1 MHMLTALY
9 DILIYPIELLVNY
22 IYAFFFRFTDS
33 HGIAIVGISI
43 AITILSFPLY
53 HIAEKIQ
60 QSERDVRKRL
70 QGGIDRIKA
79 VFSGDEQYMILN
91 TYYRQHNYHPAYA
104 LRSSVSLL
112 IQVPF
117 FIAAYNY
124 LSHLASLQ
132 GVSFLFIQNLGQ
144 PDGLLSIGGYT
155 LNFLP
160 IAMTLINIV
169 AGLIYTKGF
178 LFREKIQLFGMALLF
193 LVLLYTS
200 PAGLVL
206 YWTLNNVFSL
216 VKNIFYKLKEP
227 ALILYLIT
235 ASATVVG
242 LIWFLTNFPGMVSL
256 KRNVVVLIGILVI
269 CTPLE
274 LKVAKALFRT
284 FLTPLVEDGKQRIRL
299 YIVSALLLWVLCGLF
314 IPSALIASSPLEFAF
329 TGMVENPL
337 AYVIKTAVVFL
348 GLAVVWPLAIYAMAS
363 VSAKVSL
370 AFGLGLVA
378 FVALVN
384 ATLFQGDYGIIS
396 NFLVFD
402 LADNLF
408 ADKFM
413 TVVPFLV
420 VIVLFVLLLLLVKK
434 GKTKWIADL
443 LVIIAVASLAL
454 SLYHIWTINRDFKE
468 QKQYMLANQNDMPLG
483 DEQPIYHLSK
493 DGKNVIVFFLDRAVG
508 AYFPY
513 IMEDIPELSSQL
525 EGFVYYPNTVS
536 FGPHTL
542 LGSPALMGGYE
553 YTPEAINKKTEQVL
567 VEKHN
572 ESMMLVPRLF
582 YDAGYQVTVSDPPLS
597 NYKWSG
603 GYSVFD
609 KYPEMSVFSVLGK
622 YTNRYLK
629 EHFSEMSEDDV
640 SSQVMTNLP
649 RFSLFRV
656 AFPVLRTRLYDQ
668 GQYFS
673 IIENDNAMIP
683 FLDMYSS
690 LYYLPDVTDYTG
702 EGNTYTFIDNETP
715 HRPVSLDLPDFE
727 PKMNA
732 EKNSAPIGPE
742 EKLSKFDIQ
751 TYQVNA
757 TAMKRIGLWLEKL
770 QRDGVYDN
778 TRIVIVADHGAPSF
792 NPIFAGFED
801 YTLSYGYYN
810 PLLLVKDFNAKG
822 PVTSDT
828 TFMTNADTPLLAIE
842 GLEVSPIN
850 PFTGKDLREQVDK
863 GRVNVIYGGW
873 APEQHDSTTF
883 SIDYNQSFSVK
894 DDISVEANWK
904 SLKTNGL

>member
-1 MHMLTALY
+1 MLTALY
-9 DILIYPIELLVNY
+9 DITIYPIELLVNY
-22 IYAFFFRFTDS
+22 VYAFFFRFTDS
-33 HGIAIVGISI
+33 HGLAIVGISI

-53 HIAEKIQ
+53 NIAEKIQ

-70 QGGIDRIKA
+70 QGGVDRIKA

-91 TYYRQHNYHPAYA
+91 TYYKQHNYHPSYA

-117 FIAAYNY
+117 FMAAYFF
-124 LSHLASLQ
+124 LSNLASLQ
-132 GVSFLFIQNLGQ
+132 GVPFLFINDLGQ
-144 PDGLLSIGGYT
+144 PDGLLNIGGLT

-160 IAMTLINIV
+160 IAMTVINIV

-178 LFREKIQLFGMALLF
+178 LIREKVQLFGMALLF

-216 VKNIFYKLKEP
+216 IKNIFYKLKEP
-227 ALILYLIT
+227 ALVLYLVT
-235 ASATVVG
+235 ATATIVG
-242 LIWFLTNFPGMVSL
+242 LIWFFINFPGIVSL
-256 KRNVVVLIGILVI
+256 KRNVVLLGGVLII
-269 CTPLE
+269 CIPLE
-274 LKVAKALFRT
+274 LKAAKWMFST
-284 FLTPLVEDGKQRIRL
+284 FLTPLEQDKKQRIRL
-299 YIVSALLLWVLCGLF
+299 YVVSALLLWILCGLF
-314 IPSALIASSPLEFAF
+314 IPSSLIASSPLEFAF
-329 TGMVENPL
+329 TGIVGNPL
-337 AYVIKTAVVFL
+337 SYIAKTAVVFL

-370 AFGLGLVA
+370 AFGLGLFA
-378 FVALVN
+378 FVALIN
-384 ATLFQGDYGIIS
+384 ATVFQGNYGIIS

-402 LADNLF
+402 NADNLF
-408 ADKFM
+408 ADTFM
-413 TVVPFLV
+413 TVVPILV
-420 VIVLFVLLLLLVKK
+420 TFALFVLLLVFVRK
-434 GKTKWIADL
+434 GKSKWVSDL
-443 LVIIAVASLAL
+443 LVIIAIASLAL
-454 SLYHIWTINRDFKE
+454 SLYHIWTINRDYRE
-468 QKQYMLANQNDMPLG
+468 HKQYMLANQDTMPLG

-493 DGKNVIVFFLDRAVG
+493 EGTNVIVFFLDRAVG

-513 IMEDIPELSSQL
+513 IMQDIPELASQL
-525 EGFVYYPNTVS
+525 DGFVYYPNTVS

-553 YTPEAINKKTEQVL
+553 YTPEAINKKTEQAL

-572 ESMMLVPRLF
+572 ESMLLVPRLF
-582 YDAGYQVTVSDPPLS
+582 YEAGYEVTVSDPPLS

-603 GYSVFD
+603 GYSAFD
-609 KYPEMSVFSVLGK
+609 AYPEMNVFSVLGK

-629 EHFSEMSEDDV
+629 EHFSTLSEDDV

-649 RFSLFRV
+649 RFSLFRI

-702 EGNTYTFIDNETP
+702 QGNTFTFIDNETP
-715 HRPVSLDLPDFE
+715 HRPVSLELPDFE

-732 EKNSAPIGPE
+732 ERNTAPIGPDQD
-742 EKLSKFDIQ
+742 LSKFDIQ

-757 TAMKRIGLWLEKL
+757 TSMKRIGIWLEKL

-778 TRIVIVADHGAPSF
+778 TRIIIVADHGAPSY
-792 NPIFAGFED
+792 NPILAGFEN
-801 YTLSYGYYN
+801 YKLSQGYYN
-810 PLLLVKDFNAKG
+810 PLLLVKDFNSTG
-822 PVTSDT
+822 PVKHDT
-828 TFMTNADTPLLAIE
+828 TFMTNADTSLLAIE
-842 GLEVSPIN
+842 GLEVSSIN
-850 PFTGKDLREQVDK
+850 PFTGKDLYDQVDK
-863 GRVNVIYGGW
+863 DLVHVIYGGW
-873 APEQHDSTTF
+873 APEQHGPNTF
-883 SIDYNQSFSVK
+883 SIDYGQSFSVK
-894 DDISVEANWK
+894 DDISVEDNWDT
-904 SLKTNGL
+904 LQTNGL